1 MEKEIRRLDEHESK
15 ENTRRRWKEQGR
27 NCLLLGISGPDFS
40 QTGWNKADEQYCPP
54 KQREIKYHI

>member
-1 MEKEIRRLDEHESK
+1 MALNFVAELVCRDGGMEKEIRRLDEHESK

-40 QTGWNKADEQYCPP
+40 QV
-54 KQREIKYHI
+54 I